1 MGTRLGNFRK
11 NNTEIP
17 VLELK
22 KYVDAATIS
31 NYQSLISLNRGFSV
45 RSKFKKLMN
54 FKKLAG
60 TFIF

>member
-22 KYVDAATIS
+22 KYVDAAIS
-31 NYQSLISLNRGFSV
+31 NYQSLISLNHW
-45 RSKFKKLMN
+45 
-54 FKKLAG
+54 
-60 TFIF
+60 IFCETNSRN

>member
-1 MGTRLGNFRK
+1 MYASSTRKRLRKRNSSCGMGTRLGNFRK

-31 NYQSLISLNRGFSV
+31 NYQS
-45 RSKFKKLMN
+45 
-54 FKKLAG
+54 
-60 TFIF
+60 

>member
-22 KYVDAATIS
+22 KYVDAAIS

-45 RSKFKKLMN
+45 KQIQEIDEFAFKIGRN
-54 FKKLAG
+54 VYF
-60 TFIF
+60 